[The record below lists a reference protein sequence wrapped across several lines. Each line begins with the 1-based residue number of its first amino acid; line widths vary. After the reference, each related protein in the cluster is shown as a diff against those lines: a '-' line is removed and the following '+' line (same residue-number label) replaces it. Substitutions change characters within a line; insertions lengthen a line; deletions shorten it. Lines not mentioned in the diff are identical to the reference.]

1 MTNSNFCTA
10 FTELETAE
18 SKDGNFVIFNV
29 NHDVCDKFLLCLT
42 IEDITTHKA
51 SIESSPLIMNQ
62 TGKILI
68 DQLLVTGNSRNR
80 FISCEYINGI
90 LDLTTAQAVRGDKY
104 FKNIATKWLNT
115 HYAYVENS
123 ILTEDQRKYVRE
135 CVPF

>member
-1 MTNSNFCTA
+1 
-10 FTELETAE
+10 
-18 SKDGNFVIFNV
+18 
-29 NHDVCDKFLLCLT
+29 
-42 IEDITTHKA
+42 
-51 SIESSPLIMNQ
+51 MNQ

-90 LDLTTAQAVRGDKY
+90 LDLTTAQTVRGDRY
-104 FKNIATKWLNT
+104 FKNIATKWLNA